1 MTLGQRIKQLRE
13 EQGLTQGRFSELI
26 GVSKSA
32 IGMYET
38 DKREPNLETLD
49 TIADYFN
56 VDMDYL
62 RGKSDCRNK
71 YQFIKSSSNN
81 MQIPEGFIP
90 LPKTYKVPLVGNI
103 ACGVPILAEENIEGS
118 VEVPDN
124 IRADFALR
132 CKGDSMIGVG
142 IRDEDIVYIRKTS
155 EVPRN
160 GQIVA
165 VRIEDE
171 ATLKRFYLD
180 GSDMRLVAENPSV
193 PTLYYSGSQLDMVS
207 VEGIAVGY
215 THKIKE

>member
-1 MTLGQRIKQLRE
+1 MNTADRIRTARLACNLTQTELASRLGISKQL
-13 EQGLTQGRFSELI
+13 
-26 GVSKSA
+26 
-32 IGMYET
+32 MYKYENGIV
-38 DKREPNLETLD
+38 KNIPLD
-49 TIADYFN
+49 TIKEIAQILNVSPGYLADFEDTN
-56 VDMDYL
+56 E
-62 RGKSDCRNK
+62 
-71 YQFIKSSSNN
+71 I
-81 MQIPEGFIP
+81 QIPEGFIP

-142 IRDEDIVYIRKTS
+142 IRDEDIVYIRKTD
-155 EVPRN
+155 ELPRN

-193 PTLYYSGSQLDMVS
+193 PTLYYSGSQLDLVS